1 MPHKKSPDRAA
12 PEARTGT
19 TPPSVSDEQMEGAVH
34 GKLFADDGRKV
45 RDTERVGAMSPDADP
60 SEHGATAHEEPDAP
74 VDEEPA
80 PLDEEPAHPPHR

>member
-1 MPHKKSPDRAA
+1 MPPKKSPDRAA
-12 PEARTGT
+12 PEERTGT
-19 TPPSVSDEQMEGAVH
+19 TPPSVSDERAARTDP

-74 VDEEPA
+74 
-80 PLDEEPAHPPHR
+80 LDEEPAHPPHR